1 MTFGTGG
8 PSWSA
13 RRVDRMRRLGT
24 DGWSG
29 LVMLAV
35 SVAVAGPALL
45 GVMDPAIPRG
55 WWITIFAVVIV
66 ALLLAL
72 FRERPDPAGYVLFA
86 TAVLSSW
93 AVVLTVPHM
102 GLLPVLL
109 VVTAAVSVYIV
120 PLRVGF
126 LVVGLNTVVLAVAM
140 GLHGRDAVDTLVT
153 LGFYLL
159 IQVATVLS
167 SVTLIREQRL
177 RRELS
182 EAHIELRAASA
193 LLTESARTAERLRI
207 SRDLHDLIGHQL
219 TVLTLELE
227 AARHREGEQAREHV
241 DRANRV
247 ARDLLA
253 DVRLTVGELRTA
265 SSGLTEALRQVVRD
279 LPDLEVTVDVGA
291 DVQVDEDQVAA
302 LVRAVQEI
310 VTNTI
315 RHADARELWI
325 EVAARPAGVVLTA
338 VDDGRGYRE
347 LVPGNGLRGLTERF
361 EALGGDVEFDGADG
375 FRVTARVPA

>member
-1 MTFGTGG
+1 
-8 PSWSA
+8 
-13 RRVDRMRRLGT
+13 MRRLGT

-45 GVMDPAIPRG
+45 GSAEPAIPRG
-55 WWITIFAVVIV
+55 WWTTLFVVVIASLV
-66 ALLLAL
+66 LAL
-72 FRERPDPAGYVLFA
+72 FRERSDPVGYGLFA
-86 TAVLSSW
+86 AAVVSSW
-93 AVVLTVPHM
+93 TVVLTAPYM

-109 VVTAAVSVYIV
+109 VVIAAVSVYLV

-126 LVVGLNTVVLAVAM
+126 VVVGLNTAVLVLAVVLQA
-140 GLHGRDAVDTLVT
+140 RDSVDALVT
-153 LGFYLL
+153 VGFYLL

-182 EAHIELRAASA
+182 EAHIDLRAASA
-193 LLTESARTAERLRI
+193 LLSESARTAERLRI

-227 AARHREGEQAREHV
+227 AARHRDGEQAREHV
-241 DRANRV
+241 ERANRV
-247 ARDLLA
+247 ARELLA
-253 DVRLTVGELRTA
+253 DVRGTVGELRTVP
-265 SSGLTEALRQVVRD
+265 SDLSEALRQVVRD
-279 LPDLEVTVDVGA
+279 LPDLDVSVEVGP
-291 DVQVDEDQVAA
+291 DVQVDEERVAA

-325 EVAARPAGVVLTA
+325 EVATGPGGLVLTA
-338 VDDGRGYRE
+338 ADDGRGFRE

-361 EALGGDVEFDGADG
+361 AALGGDVEFDGTGG